1 MAQLPSRYPI
11 SQRRIKLREFSCE
24 ILYSRFLELFFF
36 FLFLRDEYCLNTV
49 CMYFRYGSQAE
60 SGDPWLTM
68 ARPTASTGRFIG
80 FCKATHRT
88 DLSAIKRANGE
99 GRGRT
104 G

>member
-1 MAQLPSRYPI
+1 
-11 SQRRIKLREFSCE
+11 
-24 ILYSRFLELFFF
+24 
-36 FLFLRDEYCLNTV
+36 
-49 CMYFRYGSQAE
+49 MYFRYGSQAE
-60 SGDPWLTM
+60 SGDPWLTI
-68 ARPTASTGRFIG
+68 ARPTASTGRFID